1 MTASPEIIPNQSR
14 QKVYLKVPIWK
25 LLFWCTQSSVN
36 LTGGRGWHTELQA
49 EKSRGL
55 VLSLRLNPSITL
67 TKSFQIPRNQIQ

>member
-1 MTASPEIIPNQSR
+1 MTASPEVIPNQSR
-14 QKVYLKVPIWK
+14 QKVYPKVPIWK

-36 LTGGRGWHTELQA
+36 STGGRGWRTELQA

-55 VLSLRLNPSITL
+55 VLSLRLNPSVTL